1 MSHIDRERT
10 SQPDDARE
18 GSQDR
23 ANLTFRKMRPE
34 DLDRVVEIEN
44 TAFLTPWSRS
54 SFEAELR
61 SNSKAHYLVACEG
74 ERVVAYIGAWFIFE
88 EAHITNIAVDS
99 SRRGCGIGDRLL
111 TEFVEY
117 CRARSI
123 KRMTLE
129 VRKSNAVAIGLYQ
142 KHDFKTLGVRKGYYT
157 DTGEDALL
165 MWKVL

>member
-1 MSHIDRERT
+1 VRHIDRERT
-10 SQPDDARE
+10 QQPHDVRGKSHNPAT
-18 GSQDR
+18 
-23 ANLTFRKMRPE
+23 LIFRKMRAE

-44 TAFLTPWSRS
+44 RAFLTPWSRS
-54 SFEAELR
+54 SFEAELK

-74 ERVVAYIGAWFIFE
+74 EKVVGYIGAWFIFE

-99 SRRGCGIGDRLL
+99 SRRGRGIGDRLL
-111 TEFVEY
+111 AEFVEY

-129 VRKSNAVAIGLYQ
+129 VRRSNEVAIGLYK
-142 KHDFKTLGVRKGYYT
+142 KHDFKALGVRKGYYT